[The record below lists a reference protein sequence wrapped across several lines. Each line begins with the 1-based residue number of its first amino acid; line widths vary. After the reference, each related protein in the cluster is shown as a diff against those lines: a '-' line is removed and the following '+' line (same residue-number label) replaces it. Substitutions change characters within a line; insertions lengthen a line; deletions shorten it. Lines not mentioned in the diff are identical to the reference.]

1 MKSRKIIESFLARF
15 LILGF
20 NFGLL
25 IFTTNFWGTEG
36 KGIISLVIAD
46 LAIIGFF
53 SNIFTGSSVSYYF
66 SKFQPEQVVVRAYIW
81 SLISGTVFPI
91 LLSLLH
97 PIDYLNHLIG
107 LSVSFSLLT
116 TNIQLFVGR
125 QEIGKFNLYSVLQQ
139 AVHFVVML
147 VLIYVFQQK
156 SVETYLLALIICY
169 VLLVIT
175 SSIYLLKDFKFSN
188 ISLSPNIFQNLFSY
202 GWKSQLSAFLQF
214 LNNRASFYFLEFFR
228 GVSSVGIFGVGVAF
242 SEAIWTV
249 SRSLSVILYSDIVS
263 QDEAGDAIQKT
274 KISLRISF
282 LVSFLFIL
290 LILLIPGSLYAAIL
304 GEDFGGTR
312 MIILLLSPGILAIA
326 VSNIIG
332 HYFAGVNELKILNI
346 KSVVGLV
353 FTVLAS
359 FVAIP
364 RWGILGA
371 CIVTSISYLL
381 SSGILFWRFYRV
393 THFEI
398 SDFMLTKNEMQ
409 LLLNKIRLRNSAS

>member
-25 IFTTNFWGTEG
+25 IFSTNFWGTEG
-36 KGIISLVIAD
+36 RGIISLVIAD

-66 SKFQPEQVVVRAYIW
+66 SKFKPEQVVVRAYMW
-81 SLISGTVFPI
+81 SIISGTVFPV

-228 GVSSVGIFGVGVAF
+228 GVSSVGIFAVGVAF

-263 QDEAGDAIQKT
+263 QDGAGDAIQKT

-326 VSNIIG
+326 LSNIVG
-332 HYFAGVNELKILNI
+332 HYFAGINKLKILNI
-346 KSVVGLV
+346 KSIVGLV

-359 FVAIP
+359 FVVIP
-364 RWGILGA
+364 KYGILGA
-371 CIVTSISYLL
+371 CIVTSISYII
-381 SSGILFWRFYRV
+381 SSGLLLWRFYRI
-393 THFEI
+393 T
-398 SDFMLTKNEMQ
+398 DFQLTDFLLTKREMQ
-409 LLLNKIRLRNSAS
+409 LLLNKLISRNSAN